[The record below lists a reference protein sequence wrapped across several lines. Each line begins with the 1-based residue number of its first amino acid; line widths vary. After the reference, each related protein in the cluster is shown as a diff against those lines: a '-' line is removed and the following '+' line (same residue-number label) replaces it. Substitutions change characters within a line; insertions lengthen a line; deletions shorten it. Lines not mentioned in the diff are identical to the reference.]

1 MISKIRSW
9 LCDCL
14 LLQTCEKN
22 ELFFALAR
30 DQLLERSLR
39 DRFPLFCPSFDADNP
54 TSQLLQSRV
63 LFPQRFLRALFLRR
77 RLDDREGLVSLCAL
91 RDAHKTTRLL
101 RRLDG
106 IQAQNRLEVVDLR
119 NAIFLQSTHWI
130 ERVFVYPSTLHLS
143 VALSNKSVGYGMA
156 HRNTID
162 LSDPSS
168 FPPKFIFDDALLPL
182 YSRSTCI
189 VSASHT
195 CSSFSLSFTTKTR
208 PSWPP
213 VRIFE
218 SSPVMQHLH
227 VILSLQSNAVIAPE
241 WPEIDDTPSFPAST
255 LDSKGTLRSTM

>member
-39 DRFPLFCPSFDADNP
+39 DRFPLFCPSFDANNP

-119 NAIFLQSTHWI
+119 NAVFLQSTH
-130 ERVFVYPSTLHLS
+130 
-143 VALSNKSVGYGMA
+143 
-156 HRNTID
+156 
-162 LSDPSS
+162 
-168 FPPKFIFDDALLPL
+168 
-182 YSRSTCI
+182 
-189 VSASHT
+189 
-195 CSSFSLSFTTKTR
+195 
-208 PSWPP
+208 
-213 VRIFE
+213 
-218 SSPVMQHLH
+218 
-227 VILSLQSNAVIAPE
+227 
-241 WPEIDDTPSFPAST
+241 
-255 LDSKGTLRSTM
+255 